1 MMQSMQTVPLTAAR
15 PRPAGKIISLAD
27 YRRPVQPD
35 CTPWLADQLS
45 ALPKFPAAPARRTP
59 RAAWLLDLCASLG
72 VLVMTVS
79 FTVYLLLS

>member
-1 MMQSMQTVPLTAAR
+1 MMQPMQTVPLTAAR

-27 YRRPVQPD
+27 YRRPAQPD

-45 ALPKFPAAPARRTP
+45 TLPKFPAIPARRAP
-59 RAAWLLDLCASLG
+59 RGAWFLDLCASLG

-79 FTVYLLLS
+79 FTVYLLMS